1 MKPEEELVWKLID
14 QDISEPEFQRLE
26 EFFAESK
33 ELRRYYQ
40 HCLETHAVLESHVA
54 PDENALPFPTPSF
67 EPVAESKSKP
77 PAWLG
82 WVAAALIFVYFG
94 TSSDSPSKVS
104 LVSMD
109 QADWRGTEVVIGAP
123 IPDRVLHLKNGSIE
137 IQFPTKTSAIINGPA
152 FFHVIDDQTLEMIEG
167 KVAVT
172 HEGEPGSFSLLTP
185 AGKLNDLGTRFTAF
199 IENLEDS
206 TKVHAEVLEGK
217 IEFVNSFS
225 KQNSIFNAG
234 ESLVITGTH
243 RKANSQIS
251 LAEKA
256 DQDTVES
263 QPEQGTFDQNPDY
276 PKASI
281 DNQADFKAIDLMLE
295 GNLKAQIKYS
305 MVEAIAE
312 SIDQKAMV
320 LVEAEKAFSSNQRIS
335 FAEAAMPEIEAMA
348 HSLVE
353 GYVDFSKISLW
364 EASKTAEIAW
374 RENKDAEGKLI
385 SRIPYANRLNTP
397 EKGNRLL
404 HNLEQIKLWLQT
416 VHDIHK
422 EKGMGWVSSFGCP
435 EDGKLIFD
443 NRNKK
448 LFAISH
454 AIKSIKSNLE

>member
-14 QDISEPEFQRLE
+14 QDISEPEFQRLQ
-26 EFFAESK
+26 EFFAESRD
-33 ELRRYYQ
+33 LRRYYQ
-40 HCLETHAVLESHVA
+40 NCLETHAVLESHVA
-54 PDENALPFPTPSF
+54 SDGKALHFPSPSPEAVEN
-67 EPVAESKSKP
+67 SKSRP

-82 WVAAALIFVYFG
+82 WAAAALIFVYFG
-94 TSSDSPSKVS
+94 MSTDSPSKVN
-104 LVSMD
+104 LVAVD
-109 QADWRGTEVVIGAP
+109 QADWRGTEVEIGTALP
-123 IPDRVLHLKNGSIE
+123 NRVLHLKNGSIE
-137 IQFPTKTSAIINGPA
+137 MRFPTKTSAIINGPA
-152 FFHVIDDQTLEMIEG
+152 FFQVIDDQTLEMIEG
-167 KVAVT
+167 KVAIT
-172 HEGEPGSFSLLTP
+172 HEGKPASFALLTP
-185 AGKLNDLGTRFTAF
+185 AGKVNDLGTRFTAF
-199 IENLEDS
+199 IENLEES
-206 TKVHAEVLEGK
+206 TKVHAKVLEGK
-217 IEFVNSFS
+217 IEFENSFT

-243 RKANSQIS
+243 RKAKSHVKF
-251 LAEKA
+251 AEQA
-256 DQDTVES
+256 DLERVETL
-263 QPEQGTFDQNPDY
+263 PEIGTIAQQQDY
-276 PKASI
+276 PNSSTGKQI
-281 DNQADFKAIDLMLE
+281 EFKAIDLMLE

-312 SIDQKAMV
+312 SIDQKTMV
-320 LVEAEKAFSSNQRIS
+320 LTEAEKDFSSNQSIS

-348 HSLVE
+348 HSIVE
-353 GYVDFSKISLW
+353 GYIDFSKISLW
-364 EASKTAEIAW
+364 EASKTAEVAW
-374 RENKDAEGKLI
+374 RENKDAEGKII

-454 AIKSIKSNLE
+454 AIDSIKSNLE